1 MGCCCCHCRCCRP
14 LSARAMDALWL
25 SAVLWELLH
34 DDRSALWAVRVPG
47 TELELGGRGAR
58 GAGDVPVCRAVCLH
72 ARQHARPCPR
82 RPRVSV
88 EPAACV
94 QWSLRP

>member
-1 MGCCCCHCRCCRP
+1 LSHSRASEQRAPSIVLSRNPLMGCCCCQCRCCRP

-58 GAGDVPVCRAVCLH
+58 GR
-72 ARQHARPCPR
+72 
-82 RPRVSV
+82 
-88 EPAACV
+88 
-94 QWSLRP
+94 